1 MRHLSI
7 VIIFGALLL
16 QACDRR
22 KETEVSKN
30 TQVVPPQEE
39 IAREEVTVVEP
50 TPAPIAEPQAA
61 APVVVPIVNKKEVKK
76 AEPVDQVTETEADT
90 FIEEEPMYVEE
101 APVIYEDEILIQAE
115 EERWPKNR
123 GKTYNELQLS
133 DDYDDYPF
141 TPSTDDYNFNDRQY
155 E

>member
-22 KETEVSKN
+22 KEAEVSKN
-30 TQVVPPQEE
+30 TQVAPPQEE
-39 IAREEVTVVEP
+39 IVREEVTVVEP
-50 TPAPIAEPQAA
+50 
-61 APVVVPIVNKKEVKK
+61 APVVVPIVKK
-76 AEPVDQVTETEADT
+76 AEPVNQVTETDT

-115 EERWPKNR
+115 EERWPKNK
-123 GKTYNELQLS
+123 GKTYNELQIS